1 MRSGG
6 RVTRLRNAVDC
17 KSRTQFAKLKFRR
30 LGMEGVVHT
39 ARTLRRSIEVVAAD
53 VIMPC
58 SGSYSDGYCGFRAH
72 LVSTPSENV
81 KIKAGQASHW

>member
-1 MRSGG
+1 MLHVCGMRLI
-6 RVTRLRNAVDC
+6 V
-17 KSRTQFAKLKFRR
+17 SREPNLPNSSS
-30 LGMEGVVHT
+30 VVWGWKGLHT